1 MPLQDF
7 AVSIVSFA
15 ITLLLLLVLSYLFRK
30 KAFFSKD
37 RIIQQLVI
45 LIILAAGLGIA
56 VLTLPLST
64 DDKNLILT
72 LAGIVIGAAITF
84 ASTTFVANAMA
95 GIMLRLINP
104 FRRGDFIKTND
115 TFGRVTE
122 INFLHTQVQSVDRD
136 LIMIPNRMLVSYP
149 LKTIRSSGTIISASV
164 SLGYNISRKTIEKNL
179 LIAAERTGLEN
190 PFVHVTELG
199 DFSVTYK
206 VGGLLRDVESII
218 TKRSDFKKN
227 VMDSLHEADIE
238 IVSPTYTNRRNLK
251 DDYVCIPPEEKG
263 GTPVMHDESIP
274 KTEDI
279 IFDKAIEARNLEAI
293 YTNWERFPERRKA
306 IEERIKELPDEKA
319 LESMKIE
326 LRSLAEQEQ
335 ELKPSLDLL
344 KSKAGI
350 RKDMDEEE
358 RKHILDMIADLDT
371 REHAIDDR
379 YSKLELRVDKLLE
392 GRT

>member
-1 MPLQDF
+1 MALEDF
-7 AVSIVSFA
+7 TASIISVI
-15 ITLLLLLVLSYLFRK
+15 ITLLLLLVLNYLFRK

-45 LIILAAGLGIA
+45 LIVLAAGLGIA

-122 INFLHTQVQSVDRD
+122 INFLHTQIQSVDRD

-164 SLGYNISRKTIEKNL
+164 SLGYNISRKSIEKNL
-179 LIAAERTGLEN
+179 LLAAERTGLEN

-206 VGGLLRDVESII
+206 VGGLLKDVESII
-218 TKRSDFKKN
+218 TKRSDFKKII
-227 VMDSLHEADIE
+227 MDSLHEADIE
-238 IVSPTYTNRRNLK
+238 IVSPTYTNRRILNE
-251 DDYVCIPPEEKG
+251 DYVCIPPEEKEEL
-263 GTPVMHDESIP
+263 PEQKSKSVP

-293 YTNWERFPERRKA
+293 YTNWEHFPERRKA
-306 IEERIKELPDEKA
+306 IEERMKELPDEKD
-319 LESMKIE
+319 LESIKLE
-326 LRSLAEQEQ
+326 LRSLAEQEE

-344 KSKAGI
+344 KSRADI
-350 RKDMDEEE
+350 RKDMDEKE
-358 RKHILDMIADLDT
+358 RKHILDMISDLDT

-379 YSKLELRVDKLLE
+379 YRKLELMVEKLLE

>member
-7 AVSIVSFA
+7 AVSIISFA
-15 ITLLLLLVLSYLFRK
+15 ITLLLLIVLIYLFRK
-30 KAFFSKD
+30 KTFFSKD
-37 RIIQQLVI
+37 RIIQQLVL
-45 LIILAAGLGIA
+45 LIVLATGLGIA

-72 LAGIVIGAAITF
+72 LTGIVIGAAITF

-122 INFLHTQVQSVDRD
+122 INFLHTQIQSVDRD

-164 SLGYNISRKTIEKNL
+164 SLGYNISRKSIEKNL
-179 LIAAERTGLEN
+179 LLAAERTGLEN

-206 VGGLLRDVESII
+206 VGGLLKDVESII
-218 TKRSDFKKN
+218 TKRSDFKKII
-227 VMDSLHEADIE
+227 MDSLHEADIE
-238 IVSPTYTNRRNLK
+238 IVSPTFMNQRVFSQ
-251 DDYVCIPPEEKG
+251 DYVCIPPEEKEEL
-263 GTPVMHDESIP
+263 PEQKSESVP

-293 YTNWERFPERRKA
+293 YTNWEHFPERRKT
-306 IEERIKELPDEKA
+306 IEERMKELPDEKD
-319 LESMKIE
+319 LESIKLE
-326 LRSLAEQEQ
+326 LESLEEQEG
-335 ELKPSLDLL
+335 ELKPSLELL
-344 KSKAGI
+344 KSNADI
-350 RKDMDEEE
+350 RKDMDEEK
-358 RKHILDMIADLDT
+358 RKNVLDMITDLDT

-379 YSKLELRVDKLLE
+379 YRKLELRVEKLLE
-392 GRT
+392 GST

>member
-1 MPLQDF
+1 MALEDF
-7 AVSIVSFA
+7 TASIISVI
-15 ITLLLLLVLSYLFRK
+15 ITLLLLLVLNYLFRK

-45 LIILAAGLGIA
+45 LIVLAAGLGIA

-122 INFLHTQVQSVDRD
+122 INFLHTQIQSVDRD

-164 SLGYNISRKTIEKNL
+164 SLGYNISRKSIEKNL
-179 LIAAERTGLEN
+179 LLAAERTGLEN

-206 VGGLLRDVESII
+206 VGGLLKDVESII
-218 TKRSDFKKN
+218 TKKSDFKKII
-227 VMDSLHEADIE
+227 MDSLHEADIE
-238 IVSPTYTNRRNLK
+238 IVSPTYTNRRILNE
-251 DDYVCIPPEEKG
+251 DYVCIPPEENDGPTVKPSD
-263 GTPVMHDESIP
+263 TAP

-293 YTNWERFPERRKA
+293 YTKWEHFPERRKS
-306 IEERIKELPDEKA
+306 IEERIKGLPDEKA

-326 LRSLAEQEQ
+326 LRSLAEQEE

-344 KSKAGI
+344 KSRADI
-350 RKDMDEEE
+350 RKDMDEKE
-358 RKHILDMIADLDT
+358 RKHILDMTSDLDT

-379 YSKLELRVDKLLE
+379 YRKLELRLEKLLE